1 MGFFH
6 NIMAVVRRE
15 LRLMRRRPIYLLASL
30 GVMAFCTV
38 FFLTFLKEGMPQ
50 KLPIGVVD
58 KDNSSLSRN
67 LVRQL
72 DATQLGEVVS
82 FGSYQEAREAL
93 QKGRINA
100 FCMIPEGTYSD
111 VLAGR
116 QPTFT
121 FYVNSLYFVGGAL
134 AYKDLLTM
142 VNLFSGAVQREALR
156 ATGMN
161 DAAMNTTHAA
171 MCAISNVFISVCSFF

>member
-6 NIMAVVRRE
+6 NMMAVVRRE

-82 FGSYQEAREAL
+82 LGS
-93 QKGRINA
+93 
-100 FCMIPEGTYSD
+100 
-111 VLAGR
+111 LAGC
-116 QPTFT
+116 
-121 FYVNSLYFVGGAL
+121 
-134 AYKDLLTM
+134 KD
-142 VNLFSGAVQREALR
+142 
-156 ATGMN
+156 
-161 DAAMNTTHAA
+161 H
-171 MCAISNVFISVCSFF
+171 